1 MKNESLRGLSFFK
14 EKLKPRNQYKF
25 AVDVHYNDN
34 GTANV
39 SSLEFEEWNAS
50 DYKYASTKIVENI
63 KPYESGQFY
72 KRELPCIISIL
83 GEFNLDLVEYIII
96 DGYVW
101 LGTVDKPGLGTY
113 LYHAF
118 NQKIPIIGVAK
129 SKYDHTPQDEDF
141 AIEFAYNT
149 ASLEG
154 NTITLEEA
162 KNFIQKMHGDNRIP
176 TLLKKVDQ
184 IARGRIEY

>member
-113 LYHAF
+113 LYHAL
-118 NQKIPIIGVAK
+118 NKKIPIIGVAK
-129 SKYDHTPQDEDF
+129 SKYEHTPQDC
-141 AIEFAYNT
+141 AIYRGK
-149 ASLEG
+149 SKHPLY
-154 NTITLEEA
+154 ITSISVSLEEA

>member
-1 MKNESLRGLSFFK
+1 MKSESLH
-14 EKLKPRNQYKF
+14 QYKF

-39 SSLEFEEWNAS
+39 SYVGFKEWNAS
-50 DYKYASTKIVENI
+50 DYKYAYTKTVENV

-72 KRELPCIISIL
+72 KRELPCIMSIL
-83 GEFNLDLVEYIII
+83 GELSLDLVEYIII

-113 LYHAF
+113 LYHAL

-129 SKYDHTPQDEDF
+129 SKYDNTPQDC
-141 AIEFAYNT
+141 AIYRGKSKHPLYIT
-149 ASLEG
+149 SIGVDLEQ
-154 NTITLEEA
+154 A
-162 KNFIQKMHGDNRIP
+162 KNFIQKMHGNNRIP

-184 IARGRIEY
+184 IARGIIEY